1 MRLLNKLKWV
11 ASIVMI
17 FGVILATNL
26 IDKDNFAKVEA
37 SVDAIYED
45 VLLTKDRILEMNM
58 IVHEMELAFV
68 LEDETY
74 YETKASTAQDRIYDL
89 LADCEKVVETKQ
101 EENLLIDLQDNL
113 GELFKVQLDSTSL
126 SEEGKNQVIQQF
138 EMIRYNIVELGEIHV
153 EEGRK
158 HKMKSRSVMGMTK
171 LFSRIEIY
179 LLVFLALAM
188 LFVILFQPKEKSEE

>member
-26 IDKDNFAKVEA
+26 IDKDNFAKVEE

-153 EEGRK
+153 EEGLSLI
-158 HKMKSRSVMGMTK
+158 H
-171 LFSRIEIY
+171 I
-179 LLVFLALAM
+179 
-188 LFVILFQPKEKSEE
+188 